1 MLQKVLVVNDNEL
14 LLMIATKVIGL
25 AKFAKETI
33 TATDGKKA
41 LEIFDDLLENN
52 NTQAAPE
59 FIFLDLNM
67 PVMNGWEFLEIF
79 SNNYAEKFPNL
90 KLAILSA
97 SVEMKDI
104 LLLEK
109 YRIVIEC
116 ISTPLS
122 IEILESLKQKYL
134 S

>member
-1 MLQKVLVVNDNEL
+1 
-14 LLMIATKVIGL
+14 
-25 AKFAKETI
+25 
-33 TATDGKKA
+33 
-41 LEIFDDLLENN
+41 
-52 NTQAAPE
+52 
-59 FIFLDLNM
+59 M